1 MKKEINKRQKTVYLI
16 LLNIRSVLNV
26 GSIFRTAD
34 AAGVSK
40 IFLVGY
46 TPSPKDRFG
55 IDRKDLAKVAL
66 GAEKNVKWESF
77 VNISS
82 LINKLKKE
90 NFQIIALEQD
100 KKSVDYKKI
109 KTKEKIAII
118 LGNEVDGIPK
128 NILKKCDLV
137 GEIPMR
143 GKKESLNVSVSAG
156 IFIFKILEI

>member
-1 MKKEINKRQKTVYLI
+1 MKQITQRYPKTVYLI

-55 IDRKDLAKVAL
+55 NERADLAKVAL
-66 GAEKNVKWESF
+66 GAEKNVAWESLPQ
-77 VNISS
+77 ILP
-82 LINKLKKE
+82 LIKKLKKE

-100 KKSVDYKKI
+100 KRAVDYKKI
-109 KTKEKIAII
+109 KTKNKIAII
-118 LGNEVDGIPK
+118 LGNETSGISK
-128 NILKKCDLV
+128 NVLKNCDLV
-137 GEIPMR
+137 GEISML
-143 GKKESLNVSVSAG
+143 GKKESLNVAVSTG
-156 IFIFKILEI
+156 IFLFRVLGI